1 VGHLAIVEQQRF
13 IMTDAPE
20 PTAAEDAEHASTSRA
35 VPVRALHRLIESVG
49 SVLKGK
55 EEAVRLTIVG
65 LLAGGHVL
73 LEDIPGTGKTTLAR
87 ALARALGLSFQRIQ
101 FTADLLPSDVL
112 GVSIWSQREESFRF
126 TPGPVFHHLVLADE
140 LNRSSPRTQSALL
153 EAMGEGHVSVDG
165 QTRPLPQPFC
175 VLATQNPLE
184 FEGTY
189 PLPEAQLDR
198 FLLRLELG
206 HPDRETTREILSSR
220 GRVEPVEQ
228 LQAVVTADEL
238 EQLQAAVPKVRVDE
252 SVREYL
258 LDLVEASRKDARLA
272 LGLSTRAAL
281 GLHRASQALAL
292 TRGRAYVLPDDLK
305 QLFLPCASHRVALAP
320 IHDNRQETTEE
331 VLASILQRT
340 AVPA

>member
-1 VGHLAIVEQQRF
+1 
-13 IMTDAPE
+13 MTDRPE
-20 PTAAEDAEHASTSRA
+20 LSDPPSPSRP
-35 VPVRALHRLIESVG
+35 VPVGALHRLMEAVG
-49 SVLKGK
+49 SVLQGK
-55 EEAVRLTIVG
+55 EDSVRLTLVG
-65 LLAGGHVL
+65 LLAGGHIL

-87 ALARALGLSFQRIQ
+87 AIARALGLSFQRIQ

-112 GVSIWSQREESFRF
+112 GVSIWSTKEERFRF
-126 TPGPVFHHLVLADE
+126 SKGPVFHNLVLADE

-165 QTRPLPQPFC
+165 ETRALPQPFC

-198 FLLRLELG
+198 FLLRLQLG
-206 HPDRETTREILSSR
+206 HPDRDTTRQILEQR
-220 GRVEPVEQ
+220 GRKEPVEQ
-228 LQAVVTADEL
+228 LQGVVSAEDL
-238 EQLQAAVPKVRVDE
+238 EALLAAVPKVRIDP
-252 SVREYL
+252 SIREYL
-258 LDLVEASRKDARLA
+258 LDLVEATRQDTRLA

-281 GLHRASQALAL
+281 GLQRASQALAL

-305 QLFLPCASHRVALAP
+305 ELFLPCGGHRVALSP
-320 IHDNRQETTEE
+320 LRDGRQESTEE
-331 VLASILQRT
+331 VLASILLKT